1 MGDLDIKD
9 IESLKFKL
17 RILERG
23 VVVGLIL
30 IVVFLYLD
38 MDNSLFLLILSL
50 VGVQIYK
57 GRLRKKLRQKEYLAR
72 LVEERTM
79 ELRFQRDRVV
89 AESAKLSDA
98 LEALAKAQD
107 DLVRQEKLA
116 TVGHLTQG
124 LIDRILNPL
133 NYINNFANLSVGLA
147 KELREN
153 IEQEGQHM
161 TKEIYTDSVELLEMI
176 CANLAKIT
184 EHGCNTVR
192 VMKAMEE
199 LLRDHRGNVAPMD
212 MNELCKVNI
221 DVLRKSYEKEIADK
235 QINIRFEPLNPPAM
249 VDANVEQM
257 GKMLLSMLKNSMYA
271 LLKKAEKEEYTPELF
286 IRLRQTSQSILLNIR
301 DNGIGIE
308 DHIKEKI
315 FEPFFTTKPSS
326 EAAGVGL
333 YLCREVILNHKGT
346 ISMNSEKDKFTQFNI
361 TIPIHQE

>member
-9 IESLKFKL
+9 IENLKFRL

-23 VVVGLIL
+23 LVIGLIM
-30 IVVFLYLD
+30 IVVFIYLD
-38 MDNSLFLLILSL
+38 MDNSLFLLILSMIIL
-50 VGVQIYK
+50 QIYK

-72 LVEERTM
+72 LVDERTM

-147 KELREN
+147 KELRDN
-153 IEQEGQHM
+153 IEQEGERM
-161 TKEIYTDSVELLEMI
+161 NPEVYADSVELLEMI
-176 CANLAKIT
+176 CTNLTKIT

-199 LLRDHRGNVAPMD
+199 LLKDHRGNVAPMD
-212 MNELCKVNI
+212 VNELCKVNI
-221 DVLRKSYEKEIADK
+221 DVLKKSYEKEIEEK
-235 QINIRFEPLNPPAM
+235 NIVIRFEPLKTTTT
-249 VDANVEQM
+249 VDANIEQM
-257 GKMLLSMLKNSMYA
+257 GKMMLSMLKNSMYA
-271 LLKKAEKEEYTPELF
+271 LLKKAEKEEFTPELI
-286 IRLRQTSQSILLNIR
+286 IRLRQTSQSVLISIR
-301 DNGIGIE
+301 DNGVGIE
-308 DHIKEKI
+308 NNIKEKI
-315 FEPFFTTKPSS
+315 FEPFFTTKPTS

-333 YLCREVILNHKGT
+333 YLCREVILNHKGSINMST
-346 ISMNSEKDKFTQFNI
+346 EKDKFTQFDI